1 MHTRQFT
8 RRIVAV
14 AGLAVTLVACS
25 SSKSSDGDATSTTP
39 GSASSAPAPTSTPSS
54 SPGTT
59 PATPAPTSP
68 PTAPPATSPSY
79 SLYDEVPPPAV
90 PGDHT
95 DPFASSGVLADG
107 VYWVN
112 YSGGETMTPTIDVV
126 QAFFG
131 TECES
136 QAAAQGEECLNDYY
150 VMGDPFREI
159 DDLPFASNVLLTV
172 ADEATQVSYWITP
185 DELRTIRASSPSDG
199 APEGFGFSSFPFLM
213 TVRSGQIIKFEQVW
227 VP

>member
-8 RRIVAV
+8 HQMLAV
-14 AGLAVTLVACS
+14 AGLALTLVACS
-25 SSKSSDGDATSTTP
+25 SSKSSDGDATSTTA
-39 GSASSAPAPTSTPSS
+39 SAATSAPAPTSTPEST
-54 SPGTT
+54 PATTPAT
-59 PATPAPTSP
+59 PATPAPTTP
-68 PTAPPATSPSY
+68 PTTPSY
-79 SLYDEVPPPAV
+79 SLYDEVPAPAV

-112 YSGGETMTPTIDVV
+112 YSGGETMTPTFEVV

-131 TECES
+131 AECES
-136 QAAAQGEECLNDYY
+136 QATAQGDVCENDYY
-150 VMGDPFREI
+150 VMGDPSREI
-159 DDLPFASNVLLTV
+159 DDLPFAPNVLLTV
-172 ADEATQVSYWITP
+172 ADQATQVSYWITP

-199 APEGFGFSSFPFLM
+199 APDDYGFSSFPFLM
-213 TVRSGQIIKFEQVW
+213 TVQSGQIVKFEQVW

>member
-1 MHTRQFT
+1 MHTRQFAH
-8 RRIVAV
+8 RMFAV

-25 SSKSSDGDATSTTP
+25 SSKSSDGEATSTTA
-39 GSASSAPAPTSTPSS
+39 GAATSAPAPTSTPEST
-54 SPGTT
+54 PATTPVT
-59 PATPAPTSP
+59 PATPAPTTP
-68 PTAPPATSPSY
+68 PTTPSY
-79 SLYDEVPPPAV
+79 NLYDEVPAPAV

-112 YSGGETMTPTIDVV
+112 YSGGETMTPSIFVV

-136 QAAAQGEECLNDYY
+136 QASAEGGECLNGIY
-150 VMGDPFREI
+150 VMEEPSREI
-159 DDLPFASNVLLTV
+159 DDLPFAANVLLTV
-172 ADEATQVSYWITP
+172 ADETTQVSHWITP
-185 DELRTIRASSPSDG
+185 EELRTIRASSPSDG
-199 APEGFGFSSFPFLM
+199 APDGYGFSSFPFLM